1 MGQFERTLI
10 IVDEGASVTYAEGCH
25 KGGSKVHTIEGLK
38 NIEDIKI
45 GDFVLTHKGRFKQVT
60 NTIKRPYKGK
70 IYNLRIEGD
79 GNSHLRVTEEHP
91 FLYSRRRVQE
101 YKNKVFNKEWRP
113 ISGIRK
119 YDYLMMPVR
128 KSDFEAEAMGRT
140 IPFGKNGFQ
149 KLKINIPLDEKF
161 FKLLGYF
168 YAEGTVQKE
177 HYLSL
182 TFHKDENE
190 YLNEVIS
197 LMEEIFHKKPLVD
210 KVRNNGTMIR
220 LSSTLAARFIAQ
232 EFGSTLKTKHIPEYI
247 FHANKKAMSAL
258 ICGMWNGDGSYDKKA
273 HMFRYNSI
281 SSNLAYGYRDILSI
295 LGIKSIIFKTKRSGN
310 RHDMYTV
317 TIVRSDNHLFSKI
330 VGVESQNGI
339 LLRSSSHLDK
349 DYSYFCIKSIKITEE
364 ETEVYNLSVEADESY
379 VCEGVVSHN
388 CSSPVYSEDSLHSAV
403 VEIIALK
410 GARVRYLTVQNWF
423 NDVYNLVTKRAV
435 AYENAIVE
443 WIDGNIGSKVTMK
456 YPSVILKG
464 EGAHGEVLSLAMS
477 KGGQHQDTGGK
488 MIHLA
493 SNTSSIITSK
503 SISLGGG
510 RTSYR
515 GLVKVAKDAKNC
527 KVKVNCDAL
536 ILDPLS
542 RSDTYPYME
551 INNKNVSISHEATV
565 SKLDKSQIF
574 YLMSKGL
581 SEEEA
586 SAMIV
591 SGFIEPIV
599 KHLPMEYAVE
609 LNRLID
615 MEMEGSVG

>member
-1 MGQFERTLI
+1 VKKASSFKSEYKYGFSMPEKYEYKAKKGLNEDTIRTISKMKGEPDWMLQFRLSSYKVFKAKKMPSFGGDLSKIDFDNLFYYIKSTKGSSRKWSDLPPEIKETYDRLGIPEAEKALLAGVKAQYESEVVYGSLLKDLSDKGVIFTDTDTALKKYPDLFKKYFATVIPPGDNKFSALNSAVWSGGSFIYVPKNVHIDLPLQTYFRINSSSMGQFERTLI
-10 IVDEGASVTYAEGCH
+10 IVDEGASVTYAEG
-25 KGGSKVHTIEGLK
+25 
-38 NIEDIKI
+38 
-45 GDFVLTHKGRFKQVT
+45 
-60 NTIKRPYKGK
+60 
-70 IYNLRIEGD
+70 
-79 GNSHLRVTEEHP
+79 
-91 FLYSRRRVQE
+91 
-101 YKNKVFNKEWRP
+101 
-113 ISGIRK
+113 
-119 YDYLMMPVR
+119 
-128 KSDFEAEAMGRT
+128 
-140 IPFGKNGFQ
+140 
-149 KLKINIPLDEKF
+149 
-161 FKLLGYF
+161 
-168 YAEGTVQKE
+168 
-177 HYLSL
+177 
-182 TFHKDENE
+182 
-190 YLNEVIS
+190 
-197 LMEEIFHKKPLVD
+197 
-210 KVRNNGTMIR
+210 
-220 LSSTLAARFIAQ
+220 
-232 EFGSTLKTKHIPEYI
+232 
-247 FHANKKAMSAL
+247 
-258 ICGMWNGDGSYDKKA
+258 
-273 HMFRYNSI
+273 
-281 SSNLAYGYRDILSI
+281 
-295 LGIKSIIFKTKRSGN
+295 
-310 RHDMYTV
+310 
-317 TIVRSDNHLFSKI
+317 
-330 VGVESQNGI
+330 
-339 LLRSSSHLDK
+339 
-349 DYSYFCIKSIKITEE
+349 
-364 ETEVYNLSVEADESY
+364 
-379 VCEGVVSHN
+379 

-515 GLVKVAKDAKNC
+515 GLVKVAKGAKNC

-536 ILDPLS
+536 ILDPES

-565 SKLDKSQIF
+565 SKLDKSQVF

-591 SGFIEPIV
+591 SGFIEPII